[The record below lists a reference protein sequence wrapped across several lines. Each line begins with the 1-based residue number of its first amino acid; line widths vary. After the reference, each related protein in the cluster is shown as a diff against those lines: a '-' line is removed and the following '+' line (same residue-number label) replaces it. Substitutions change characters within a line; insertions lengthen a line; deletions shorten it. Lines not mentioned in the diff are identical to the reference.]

1 MHKDTGRGGQGH
13 LRGAAAPCKTS
24 LGSGETEGQMAND
37 QQETGKLVTISYPV
51 TVRVQQLKEKH
62 SFIIFRLGLIQ

>member
-1 MHKDTGRGGQGH
+1 
-13 LRGAAAPCKTS
+13 
-24 LGSGETEGQMAND
+24 MAND